1 MKLFSKITI
10 LVAFALIAGYNVYR
24 ANASSIKLSSFEL
37 ANLEALATSE
47 TATPCGGPK
56 SPNGMCQSM
65 NTVNCKDLFG
75 CQ

>member
-10 LVAFALIAGYNVYR
+10 LAAFAVIAGYNVYK
-24 ANASSIKLSSFEL
+24 ADASSIELSPIEL
-37 ANLEALATSE
+37 ANLEALATNE

-56 SPNGMCQSM
+56 SANGMCQSM
-65 NTVNCKDLFG
+65 NTVNCKDLYG

>member
-10 LVAFALIAGYNVYR
+10 LAAFAVIAGYNVYK
-24 ANASSIKLSSFEL
+24 ADVSELSAIEL
-37 ANLEALATSE
+37 ANLEALATNE

-56 SPNGMCQSM
+56 GPNGMCQSM
-65 NTVNCKDLFG
+65 NTVNCKDLYG